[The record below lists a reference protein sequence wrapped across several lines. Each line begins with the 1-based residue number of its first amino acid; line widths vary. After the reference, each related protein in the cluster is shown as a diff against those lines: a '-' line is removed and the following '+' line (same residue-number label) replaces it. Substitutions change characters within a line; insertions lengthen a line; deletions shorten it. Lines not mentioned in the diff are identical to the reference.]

1 MSLIKKYAFR
11 DGCCKTTLVDAETT
25 RNTLRVDGPC
35 VYCHAPQ
42 SITVPAAALIAF
54 GEGKFAQDCFPAMPA
69 EQREFLISG
78 ICGKCWDQMFPP
90 DDEED
95 NDAD

>member
-1 MSLIKKYAFR
+1 MASIKKYAFR
-11 DGCCKTTLVDAETT
+11 DGCCTTTLVDAETT

-35 VYCHAPQ
+35 IYCQSPQ
-42 SITVPAAALIAF
+42 SVTVPAADLIKF
-54 GEGKFAQDCFPAMPA
+54 GQGGFAQDCFPALAA

-78 ICGKCWDQMFPP
+78 ICGKCWDQMFLP

-95 NDAD
+95 TDAE